1 MDLVQANMGW
11 ERRIMVLA
19 QPSLELAQPNL
30 ELKQP
35 NLALEQP
42 TLELAHSIVRL
53 EQRKIA
59 MQFEF
64 LCPANFSLSFRQAK
78 ACRTSNCGRAIAQ
91 QNLLALHYRKSL
103 IKTASLLTTPRLIVI
118 HLPSKDSCWLK
129 TSSGLKSVSCF
140 MELPSRG
147 TFQRFTVPLRES

>member
-42 TLELAHSIVRL
+42 TLELTHSIVRL
-53 EQRKIA
+53 EQRKVA

-64 LCPANFSLSFRQAK
+64 ICPTNFSLSPDFDK
-78 ACRTSNCGRAIAQ
+78 
-91 QNLLALHYRKSL
+91 LKL
-103 IKTASLLTTPRLIVI
+103 IGHQTASLPGIRISQA
-118 HLPSKDSCWLK
+118 H
-129 TSSGLKSVSCF
+129 
-140 MELPSRG
+140 
-147 TFQRFTVPLRES
+147 